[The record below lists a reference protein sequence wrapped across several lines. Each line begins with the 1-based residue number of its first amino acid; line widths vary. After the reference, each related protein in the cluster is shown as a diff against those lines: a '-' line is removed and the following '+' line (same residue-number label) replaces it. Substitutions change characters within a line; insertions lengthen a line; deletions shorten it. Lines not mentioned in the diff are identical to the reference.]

1 MSKSHTRNERNSDP
15 RSTETRRANA
25 EGRRPTR
32 SHQQERSWTWYK
44 PGEPS
49 EQACL
54 QILRGELGMYPIFG
68 LRLSVEEHKGVDGK
82 FSALVYYGALDGADG
97 QNLSGTLSDGF
108 WIGTKELLRDPSLGF
123 RDENRELLILTLLG
137 QPEMQFALGEFR
149 QEQARAR
156 EADAL
161 RRQQEAE
168 KMAEKRRSVLA
179 TLRQQHSEGVS
190 TPMKSSEAAGAQSQ
204 KRQKSDRPPLARF
217 GEITMAQE
225 GTITWDG
232 LELYLAKAPQG
243 GTAIRLKMAPEGHE
257 FEEIAKRNLFVL
269 QNAIIYA
276 DDRPSE
282 NPQQYEGNDA
292 LRYRFRMWIRQEL
305 QKEGMTL
312 LPPANYESHSGNGAG
327 KHPSEES
334 SGNVSGAEALPAS

>member
-1 MSKSHTRNERNSDP
+1 MGHRNRNTSNNDP
-15 RSTETRRANA
+15 RSSEARRANA
-25 EGRRPTR
+25 EGRPARN
-32 SHQQERSWTWYK
+32 HQPEPSWTWCK

-49 EQACL
+49 ERACL
-54 QILRGELGMYPIFG
+54 QILRGEIGMYPIFG
-68 LRLSVEEHKGVDGK
+68 LQLSVEERGRENDK
-82 FSALVYYGALDGADG
+82 FSALVYYGALDGPDG
-97 QNLSGTLSDGF
+97 QNLSGVLKDGF

-123 RDENRELLILTLLG
+123 KDEDREVLILTVLG
-137 QPEMQFALGEFR
+137 QPEMQFALSEFR

-161 RRQQEAE
+161 RRQQEEE
-168 KMAEKRRSVLA
+168 KMTEKRKSVLA
-179 TLRQQHSEGVS
+179 TLRQQQSEVVS
-190 TPMKSSEAAGAQSQ
+190 APVKGSEPSGGLSQ
-204 KRQKSDRPPLARF
+204 KRQKPDRPQLARF

-225 GTITWDG
+225 GTITWNG

-257 FEEIAKRNLFVL
+257 FEEIARRNLFVL

-282 NPQQYEGNDA
+282 NPQQYQGNDA

-305 QKEGMTL
+305 QKNGMTL
-312 LPPANYESHSGNGAG
+312 LPPADYESHSGNGAG

-334 SGNVSGAEALPAS
+334 SGNVPGAEASAAS